1 MFSTLVFGYFSGIT
15 HFDLILGFVFFV
27 IFSISMLCLK
37 AKTIQIKSKIVSWYL
52 VLAWEVRQ
60 KMIFFQKQLVSKLME
75 SPERGFQNGF
85 LKKFWLSDSGDIF
98 KFSLLVTAVLQKMFF
113 FLKKKKKIK
122 LNLDTWNS
130 TKNSFF
136 FRINQSLI
144 TLPKIIQILK
154 IRTWDLLHVKFY
166 GA

>member
-85 LKKFWLSDSGDIF
+85 LKK
-98 KFSLLVTAVLQKMFF
+98 
-113 FLKKKKKIK
+113 
-122 LNLDTWNS
+122 
-130 TKNSFF
+130 
-136 FRINQSLI
+136 
-144 TLPKIIQILK
+144 ILAK
-154 IRTWDLLHVKFY
+154 
-166 GA
+166 